1 MGVDVAVDLVRVA
14 VGVGRRGWG
23 TLENAAAKCGR
34 SVQIR
39 HPQAAGEGTQ
49 FAKNQGACNT
59 TGVVATHMAAG
70 TRGLVSLHPCVR
82 EVVTGK
88 LSSRCPP
95 HAWVQA
101 CMQAWVYS
109 LAEQSAAAII
119 VLGPDKLDPSWHGF
133 CMRALSVKLHPSFP
147 NCLA

>member
-1 MGVDVAVDLVRVA
+1 MGVDVAVDLVHVA

-95 HAWVQA
+95 PPCMGSGMHAGVGLLSSRA
-101 CMQAWVYS
+101 ERCGHYSAW
-109 LAEQSAAAII
+109 
-119 VLGPDKLDPSWHGF
+119 P
-133 CMRALSVKLHPSFP
+133 R
-147 NCLA
+147 